1 MRSAGSVLKCLRAA
15 AGRAQ
20 WAPTGLCVSRAAS
33 TSSQALRS
41 GSSSGSL
48 AAAAVCGL
56 ALFTGFAH
64 EAMAS
69 TCSERTF
76 IASRAVAMPGTT
88 VQCMAASAEHTYNV
102 VSVSAVKVKPD
113 GVHRGLM
120 AEIMKRFEAKGYKL
134 VGGGSPQYTQLVN
147 THTQLVTSFATQLI
161 ISFATQ
167 LITAVIVGFLP
178 QAPLATM
185 SYMVLCTCS
194 SDRTADGSGVG
205 IKLVVP
211 TADLAGAHYAE
222 HNGKPFYPK
231 LVNFLSSGPVLAM
244 VWEGKEAIKY
254 GRSMIG
260 ATNPL
265 ASAPGTIRG
274 DFGVDVGRNIVHG
287 SDSVEVSGC
296 WNCIGS
302 ALRS

>member
-20 WAPTGLCVSRAAS
+20 WAPTGLCVSRAAA

-41 GSSSGSL
+41 GSSAGSL

-76 IASRAVAMPGTT
+76 IAI
-88 VQCMAASAEHTYNV
+88 
-102 VSVSAVKVKPD
+102 KPD

-134 VGGGSPQYTQLVN
+134 
-147 THTQLVTSFATQLI
+147 
-161 ISFATQ
+161 
-167 LITAVIVGFLP
+167 
-178 QAPLATM
+178 
-185 SYMVLCTCS
+185 
-194 SDRTADGSGVG
+194 VG

-287 SDSVEVSGC
+287 SDSVESAQREIALWFKPEELAE
-296 WNCIGS
+296 WNPVASPWIYE
-302 ALRS
+302 

>member
-1 MRSAGSVLKCLRAA
+1 MRSAGRVLKCLRAA

-20 WAPTGLCVSRAAS
+20 WAPTGLCVSRAAA
-33 TSSQALRS
+33 TSSQAFRF
-41 GSSSGSL
+41 GSSAGSL

-56 ALFTGFAH
+56 ALFTGAETMMSIGGFAH

-76 IASRAVAMPGTT
+76 IAI
-88 VQCMAASAEHTYNV
+88 
-102 VSVSAVKVKPD
+102 KPD

-134 VGGGSPQYTQLVN
+134 VGGGRPHSQ
-147 THTQLVTSFATQLI
+147 
-161 ISFATQ
+161 
-167 LITAVIVGFLP
+167 
-178 QAPLATM
+178 
-185 SYMVLCTCS
+185 
-194 SDRTADGSGVG
+194 RVG

-287 SDSVEVSGC
+287 SDSVE
-296 WNCIGS
+296 S
-302 ALRS
+302 AQREIALWFKPEELAEWDPVAAPWIYE

>member
-1 MRSAGSVLKCLRAA
+1 
-15 AGRAQ
+15 
-20 WAPTGLCVSRAAS
+20 
-33 TSSQALRS
+33 
-41 GSSSGSL
+41 
-48 AAAAVCGL
+48 
-56 ALFTGFAH
+56 
-64 EAMAS
+64 MAS

-76 IASRAVAMPGTT
+76 IAI
-88 VQCMAASAEHTYNV
+88 
-102 VSVSAVKVKPD
+102 KPD

-134 VGGGSPQYTQLVN
+134 
-147 THTQLVTSFATQLI
+147 
-161 ISFATQ
+161 
-167 LITAVIVGFLP
+167 
-178 QAPLATM
+178 
-185 SYMVLCTCS
+185 
-194 SDRTADGSGVG
+194 VG

-265 ASAPGTIRG
+265 ASSPGTIRG

-296 WNCIGS
+296 WSQCRVRNCVGS